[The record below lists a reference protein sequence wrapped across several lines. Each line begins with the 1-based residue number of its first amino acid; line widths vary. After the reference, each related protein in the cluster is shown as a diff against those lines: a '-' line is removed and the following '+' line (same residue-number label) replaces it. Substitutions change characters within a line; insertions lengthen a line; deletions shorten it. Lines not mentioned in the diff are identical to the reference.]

1 MRLKKVLLAGLVV
14 LVLCSA
20 FTSAATKITVW
31 MTYGGTM
38 GEVVARLIED
48 FTPKTGIEVEYVPML
63 ATQICDQANSG
74 DSRRYCS

>member
-38 GEVVARLIED
+38 GEVVARLIEED
-48 FTPKTGIEVEYVPML
+48 FTPKPVSRWSTFRCWQL
-63 ATQICDQANSG
+63 QI
-74 DSRRYCS
+74 